1 MRMIVLRNMTMMKGV
16 INMTRKHYRLIADA
30 IKESMLYKP
39 DDPSYKVIDV
49 DLHALIYGLCWR
61 LKGDNERF
69 DSDTFK
75 DYINE

>member
-1 MRMIVLRNMTMMKGV
+1 
-16 INMTRKHYRLIADA
+16 MTRKHYRLIADA

-49 DLHALIYGLCWR
+49 DLHALISGLCWR

-69 DSDTFK
+69 NSDTFK
-75 DYINE
+75 KYINENI